1 MYHFIRRYTRSLAL
15 VLFLGAGLI
24 FTATPAQSQTD
35 ISPGVRAG
43 VDFMSVGGDDTDGF
57 DSRTG
62 FLIGGYATI
71 DFGAP
76 VLVQPEIMYIQKGAS
91 AEIGDTEI
99 TQKLDYIEIPV
110 LAKYQIP
117 AGGFS
122 PNVFAGP
129 ALGFNIN
136 AERSNGDTQDISDSI
151 SGTEFGLYFG
161 AGADF
166 GLSAGT
172 VSIDARYNLGLTNIL
187 DTDGDASQ
195 NNQGFMI
202 TAGFAF

>member
-1 MYHFIRRYTRSLAL
+1 MTL
-15 VLFLGAGLI
+15 
-24 FTATPAQSQTD
+24 
-35 ISPGVRAG
+35 
-43 VDFMSVGGDDTDGF
+43 GGDETDGL

-62 FLIGGYATI
+62 FLIGGFATI

-76 VLVQPEIMYIQKGAS
+76 VLVQPELTYVQKGAS
-91 AEIGDTEI
+91 AEINDSDI

-110 LAKYQIP
+110 LVKYKIP

-122 PNVFAGP
+122 PNLFAGP

-136 AERSNGDTQDISDSI
+136 AERSNGDTQDISDST
-151 SGTEFGLYFG
+151 SGTEFGLYLG

-172 VSIDARYNLGLTNIL
+172 LSVDARYNLGLSNIL